1 MILNRFI
8 IYIVGTQD
16 DTSRSSS
23 PSPSSLTE
31 KRSVP
36 MKVENFPI
44 DKSSERKIEAEK
56 TNPTISSM
64 NQNRKPIGLIECRDL
79 LNLDYDEEITS
90 KSIANEQQRI
100 LIQSL
105 EESFQSN
112 DTIGIESL
120 MDEMILDQNGTDVF
134 DCLNSIR
141 LESLESNV
149 LKSLRLNVDGQR
161 AAWLIRAPCR
171 LLIRLPLIVHR
182 WNDVDELKSSPSP
195 QKQTFRSN
203 EIFLIDD
210 AQLCFT
216 SINQAPS
223 IEISIVSVMVKKIE
237 TIPKELQH
245 RKELVKQFLQ
255 DQSSLRENITRQRQ
269 QTNVTAEFLISY
281 SDKYRSKPVA
291 LAYGEIEV
299 ENLPE
304 KLEIQNFNPGKLIGL
319 DGTDLS
325 IKIVID
331 EKGRKDRHYILKHWS
346 LIRLNFVGSVLVC
359 NLESKCRFRLPKSGS
374 ICFAGYVCQM
384 DPKELNLA
392 KPISG
397 LQTINI
403 ENANYECLAF
413 VGDHFLLLMPNRSNQ
428 TLDLKF
434 K

>member
-1 MILNRFI
+1 
-8 IYIVGTQD
+8 
-16 DTSRSSS
+16 
-23 PSPSSLTE
+23 
-31 KRSVP
+31 
-36 MKVENFPI
+36 
-44 DKSSERKIEAEK
+44 
-56 TNPTISSM
+56 M

-149 LKSLRLNVDGQR
+149 LKSL
-161 AAWLIRAPCR
+161 P
-171 LLIRLPLIVHR
+171 
-182 WNDVDELKSSPSP
+182 
-195 QKQTFRSN
+195 
-203 EIFLIDD
+203 
-210 AQLCFT
+210 
-216 SINQAPS
+216 PS